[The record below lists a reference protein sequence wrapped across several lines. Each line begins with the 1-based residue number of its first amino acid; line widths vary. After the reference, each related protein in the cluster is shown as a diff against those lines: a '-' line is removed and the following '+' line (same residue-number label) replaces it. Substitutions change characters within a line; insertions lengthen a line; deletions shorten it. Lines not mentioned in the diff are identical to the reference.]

1 MNKILAALVATVV
14 SAGAFA
20 QATAPAPAASGAMST
35 EKSGA
40 PMADKKS
47 DSGMKKHHTMKK
59 HHDKKPMEA
68 AASKPAA

>member
-20 QATAPAPAASGAMST
+20 QTTAPAPAASGAMST
-35 EKSGA
+35 EKSSA
-40 PMADKKS
+40 PMKEKAVKKHHE
-47 DSGMKKHHTMKK
+47 MKKH
-59 HHDKKPMEA
+59 DKKMD